1 MSGNKGFTLI
11 EVVIA
16 VTIIAIAFGVLLDL
30 LYKAKEDI
38 EISEKIFTDT
48 VELDSKVKLENFEGL
63 NLMVREVPGY
73 PEITEKQY
81 TFGEAVIY
89 RYEIK

>member
-30 LYKAKEDI
+30 LYKAKQDI
-38 EISEKIFTDT
+38 EISEKIFTD
-48 VELDSKVKLENFEGL
+48 
-63 NLMVREVPGY
+63 
-73 PEITEKQY
+73 
-81 TFGEAVIY
+81 
-89 RYEIK
+89 

>member
-1 MSGNKGFTLI
+1 MFGNRGFTLI

-16 VTIIAIAFGVLLDL
+16 LVIIAFAFGVLLDL
-30 LYKAKEDI
+30 LYKAKKDI
-38 EISEKIFTDT
+38 EVSHKIFADT
-48 VELDSKVKLENFEGL
+48 VELDSKIKLGKYEGL

-81 TFGEAVIY
+81 NFGEAVIY